1 MFKTDCLIVGAGPIG
16 LFSIFQAG
24 MLGMKSHVVESLD
37 FIGGQCSAL
46 YSEKPIYDIPGF
58 SVIQSSDLIE
68 NLKIQSEPFKPTYHL
83 GQTVIDIKKEN
94 DFFITT
100 TSSGTKIQSKIVLI
114 AAGCGSFG
122 PNKPPIEN
130 IEEYEEKS
138 VLYSVQST
146 ERFKDKVVSIAGGG
160 DSALDWAVI
169 LASISSK
176 VNLIHRRAKFRAHEA
191 TVEKV
196 HKLVEEGKIDLVIP
210 YHLDDLE
217 GDNGYI
223 KNIVLKDLDDQK
235 IKLPSDYLLA
245 FFGLKSDIGH
255 LKDFGFEIQNNN
267 IIVDE
272 CFYQTSLEG
281 IYAVGDISSY
291 KGKIKLI
298 LTGFAESASA
308 LHHAYKKVFDKEL
321 HFQYSTSKGIPE

>member
-1 MFKTDCLIVGAGPIG
+1 M
-16 LFSIFQAG
+16 
-24 MLGMKSHVVESLD
+24 
-37 FIGGQCSAL
+37 
-46 YSEKPIYDIPGF
+46 Y
-58 SVIQSSDLIE
+58 
-68 NLKIQSEPFKPTYHL
+68 
-83 GQTVIDIKKEN
+83 IKKLNISTHILSKSYTEQN
-94 DFFITT
+94 LFYNSNEVDSTLFGGRLLNKTYFF
-100 TSSGTKIQSKIVLI
+100 SAVGSKAEKLCTKSQNRCVKANV
-114 AAGCGSFG
+114 
-122 PNKPPIEN
+122 NKRDN
-130 IEEYEEKS
+130 NY
-138 VLYSVQST
+138 T
-146 ERFKDKVVSIAGGG
+146 DKDKVVSIAGGG

-176 VNLIHRRAKFRAHEA
+176 VNLIHRRAKFRGHDA

-196 HKLVEEGKIDLVIP
+196 HKLAEEGKINLVIP
-210 YHLDDLE
+210 YHLEDLE
-217 GDNGYI
+217 GEDGYI

-255 LKDFGFEIQNNN
+255 LNDFGFEIQNHH

-272 CFYQTSLEG
+272 CFYQTSVEG
-281 IYAVGDISSY
+281 IYAAGDISSY

-321 HFQYSTSKGIPE
+321 HFQYSTSKGIPK